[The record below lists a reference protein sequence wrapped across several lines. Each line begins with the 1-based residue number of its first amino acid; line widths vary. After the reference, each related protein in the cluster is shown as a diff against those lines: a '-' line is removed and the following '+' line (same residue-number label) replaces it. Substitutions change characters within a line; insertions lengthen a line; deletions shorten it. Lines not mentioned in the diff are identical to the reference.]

1 MLEATLNNVG
11 VSSNVAAKIP
21 NQIPAPFSNCRRLRL
36 ATAGDDE
43 AHTVA
48 RFVVRF
54 FHEMY
59 LQARRAQLAIVP
71 NRASSVASGFPR
83 NACRYGAVRDRSH
96 PLEQKFDHVE
106 SSKERSAFLA
116 Q

>member
-21 NQIPAPFSNCRRLRL
+21 HQIPAPFSNCRRLRL
-36 ATAGDDE
+36 ATAGDDK
-43 AHTVA
+43 AQTVA
-48 RFVVRF
+48 RFFVRF
-54 FHEMY
+54 FHEMH

-83 NACRYGAVRDRSH
+83 NACHYGAVRDRSH